1 MRKIIPVL
9 ALSALGLFG
18 TVDTSSADY
27 LTYPWCAQMGGGRGG
42 SRNCGF
48 WTYEQCMATLWG
60 NGGYCEV
67 NTMYRGPTPGMI
79 PPPVDP
85 RRTRGF

>member
-1 MRKIIPVL
+1 MRFTIAVLTVAVL
-9 ALSALGLFG
+9 ASLAGTAPSA
-18 TVDTSSADY
+18 AEI
-27 LTYPWCAQMGGGRGG
+27 TYPWCAQYGGGRGG

-79 PPPVDP
+79 PPPVEP
-85 RRTRGF
+85 RRARGF